1 MLVESMG
8 SGLLVGKARGGKFS
22 NISSGE
28 IRGWY
33 FIGASFLVEFSAV
46 YFASKGVKLV
56 VDGIPFIHLL
66 SYILLFIGLLM
77 NCDKY
82 PFWIITAGVFLNFLV
97 IMANGGQM
105 PISIEHLKNLG
116 LLDNAAAIVNGQIVT
131 HTPLVD
137 STKFK
142 FLADIFALPKF
153 YPRPKVYSIGD
164 VLMAIGVFIYM
175 QHLMLGKDGKLQIKL
190 TGKLKNRQMDSRV

>member
-1 MLVESMG
+1 MLVESLG
-8 SGLLVGKARGGKFS
+8 TSLLVGKVRGGKFS

-33 FIGASFLVEFSAV
+33 FIISSFIVEFSAV
-46 YFASKGVKLV
+46 YLASKGVKIV
-56 VDGIPFIHLL
+56 TDGISFIHLL
-66 SYILLFIGLLM
+66 SYILLFIGLFM
-77 NCDKY
+77 NFDKY

-105 PISIEHLKNLG
+105 PISIEALESLG
-116 LLDNAAAIVNGQIVT
+116 LLDNAAAIANGRIIT

-137 STKFK
+137 STKLK
-142 FLADIFALPKF
+142 FLSDILAMPKF

-175 QHLMLGKDGKLQIKL
+175 QHLMLGKDGKFK
-190 TGKLKNRQMDSRV
+190 KRQMDSRA

>member
-8 SGLLVGKARGGKFS
+8 TGLLVGKVRGGKFS
-22 NISSGE
+22 NISSGK

-33 FIGASFLVEFSAV
+33 FIVSSFLVEFSAV
-46 YFASKGVKLV
+46 YFASKGAELII
-56 VDGIPFIHLL
+56 DGILFIHLL

-82 PFWIITAGVFLNFLV
+82 PFWIITAGVFLNFVV

-105 PISIEHLKNLG
+105 PISIEDLKYLG
-116 LLDNAAAIVNGQIVT
+116 LLDNAAAIVNGQIIT
-131 HTPLVD
+131 HTPLVE
-137 STKFK
+137 STKLK
-142 FLADIFALPKF
+142 FLADVLIMPKF

-164 VLMAIGVFIYM
+164 VLMAVGVFIYI
-175 QHLMLGKDGKLQIKL
+175 QHLMLGKGGKSANMRTGKSADGK
-190 TGKLKNRQMDSRV
+190 MSSRV

>member
-1 MLVESMG
+1 VLVESMG

-33 FIGASFLVEFSAV
+33 FIGSSFLVEFSAV
-46 YFASKGVKLV
+46 HFASKGVKLV

-66 SYILLFIGLLM
+66 SYILLFIGLFM

-82 PFWIITAGVFLNFLV
+82 PFWIITAGVFLNFVV

-105 PISIEHLKNLG
+105 PISMEALKSLE
-116 LLDNAAAIVNGQIVT
+116 LIDKAAAIVNDEIVT
-131 HTPLVD
+131 HTLLTD

-142 FLADIFALPKF
+142 FLADILVMPKF

-164 VLMAIGVFIYM
+164 LLMAIGVFIYM
-175 QHLMLGKDGKLQIKL
+175 QHLMLGKDGKLKIKL
-190 TGKLKNRQMDSRV
+190 ASKLKNRQMDSRV

>member
-1 MLVESMG
+1 MLVESLG
-8 SGLLVGKARGGKFS
+8 SSLLVGKARGGKFS

-46 YFASKGVKLV
+46 YLASKGIKLII
-56 VDGIPFIHLL
+56 DAIPFIHLL
-66 SYILLFIGLLM
+66 SYILLFCGLFM

-82 PFWIITAGVFLNFLV
+82 PFWIITAGVFLNFIV

-105 PISIEHLKNLG
+105 PVSIETMEAIG
-116 LLDNAAAIVNGQIVT
+116 IAENAAAIIRGRIVT
-131 HTPLVD
+131 HTPIVAD
-137 STKFK
+137 TKLK
-142 FLADIFALPKF
+142 FLADILSLPKF

-164 VLMAIGVFIYM
+164 VFMAVGVFIYV
-175 QHLMLGKDGKLQIKL
+175 QHLMLGKRVNKGKE
-190 TGKLKNRQMDSRV
+190 NR

>member
-8 SGLLVGKARGGKFS
+8 GGLLVGKARGGKFS

-46 YFASKGVKLV
+46 YFASKGVKLI
-56 VDGIPFIHLL
+56 VDGISFIHLL
-66 SYILLFIGLLM
+66 SYILLFFGLFM

-82 PFWIITAGVFLNFLV
+82 PFWIITAGVFLNFIV

-105 PISIEHLKNLG
+105 PISIEALTSAG
-116 LLDNAAAIVNGQIVT
+116 LLENAADIVQGRIVT
-131 HTPLVD
+131 HTPIVGD
-137 STKFK
+137 TKFK
-142 FLADIFALPKF
+142 FLADILALPKF

-164 VLMAIGVFIYM
+164 IFMAVGVFIYV
-175 QHLMLGKDGKLQIKL
+175 QHLMLGKQ
-190 TGKLKNRQMDSRV
+190 TNRHISK